1 MLRGL
6 RNGAGITL
14 RLQAITVMF
23 LVSIGSSLVP
33 KETLRR
39 QVSSSFAGRRLRT
52 EFLASRIHRSFVTRS
67 RITMMPE
74 GPEVRTLTDQLQGG
88 VGRRLVSFE
97 ILSGRYA
104 RNGPPVGWQDFK
116 ATLTNTSAI
125 TSDNNNVDIIQEWNC
140 KGKFIYIL
148 LDPGRQDPS
157 PLSSSSLAAS
167 NTTDFQRSI
176 WVTLGM
182 TGRFLNEA
190 AHQADNRWARWY
202 LELENIADGK
212 RNRLYY
218 HDARN
223 FGTIK
228 FVRSREELATK
239 LGKLGPDL
247 LSMATTETDFCNI
260 LSAQKPERNIC
271 KILMDQTKLAGIG
284 NYILAEG
291 AYRAGIDPF
300 ASVSELSEV
309 QQRMLFRQLRE
320 VATESYTARGM
331 TRKEGG
337 MYRNVDGNRGQF
349 EFQLQCYGRENCA
362 RGKPVFKDT
371 NGPHGRTI
379 WYTNEQLFM
388 PRTQR
393 AEATLA
399 MSKSNPDD
407 EASTRITD
415 PSPELTAA
423 DSDQAIATLLAGLTE
438 PSWKVALAD
447 ALSSDSFQQLAS
459 FLQEEQ
465 ANGVTVYPPLQEI
478 FTAFNLCPLEKVKV
492 VIVGQDP
499 YHGPGQGHGL
509 AFSVRKGLKPPP
521 SLQNV
526 FREVMADV
534 GIAEPSHGNLEH
546 WGREGVLL
554 LNTVLSVRRGEAN
567 SHAKRGWED
576 FTDCVIKELNE
587 HHEGLVFL
595 LWGNPAAKKAGNI
608 DPKHTVIRT
617 SHPSPLGATKTS
629 TPFLGSRC
637 FSRTNAA
644 LALMGKD
651 PIDWNNVD

>member
-1 MLRGL
+1 
-6 RNGAGITL
+6 
-14 RLQAITVMF
+14 
-23 LVSIGSSLVP
+23 
-33 KETLRR
+33 
-39 QVSSSFAGRRLRT
+39 
-52 EFLASRIHRSFVTRS
+52 
-67 RITMMPE
+67 
-74 GPEVRTLTDQLQGG
+74 
-88 VGRRLVSFE
+88 
-97 ILSGRYA
+97 
-104 RNGPPVGWQDFK
+104 
-116 ATLTNTSAI
+116 
-125 TSDNNNVDIIQEWNC
+125 
-140 KGKFIYIL
+140 
-148 LDPGRQDPS
+148 
-157 PLSSSSLAAS
+157 
-167 NTTDFQRSI
+167 
-176 WVTLGM
+176 
-182 TGRFLNEA
+182 
-190 AHQADNRWARWY
+190 
-202 LELENIADGK
+202 
-212 RNRLYY
+212 
-218 HDARN
+218 
-223 FGTIK
+223 
-228 FVRSREELATK
+228 
-239 LGKLGPDL
+239 
-247 LSMATTETDFCNI
+247 
-260 LSAQKPERNIC
+260 
-271 KILMDQTKLAGIG
+271 
-284 NYILAEG
+284 
-291 AYRAGIDPF
+291 
-300 ASVSELSEV
+300 
-309 QQRMLFRQLRE
+309 
-320 VATESYTARGM
+320 
-331 TRKEGG
+331 
-337 MYRNVDGNRGQF
+337 
-349 EFQLQCYGRENCA
+349 
-362 RGKPVFKDT
+362 
-371 NGPHGRTI
+371 
-379 WYTNEQLFM
+379 
-388 PRTQR
+388 
-393 AEATLA
+393 
-399 MSKSNPDD
+399 
-407 EASTRITD
+407 
-415 PSPELTAA
+415 
-423 DSDQAIATLLAGLTE
+423 
-438 PSWKVALAD
+438 VALAD